1 MPPFLRVSGV
11 GGKGLREPG
20 PAAERPVMPGACAL
34 RAASALPEGN
44 LVEELEGQGKARTK
58 IPGEGEKR
66 KAAGKGGG
74 GRSLAPARKTPG
86 QCAVG
91 RASSPGRRDMTEAQ
105 AREKPQRCS
114 EGAALGKAR
123 RKRGETR
130 GAAGERAWKS
140 RGNTTHGRPRR
151 RYVPAGRKLSAA
163 CGCFRCGRRI
173 RAWRDTCFCRP
184 R

>member
-44 LVEELEGQGKARTK
+44 LVEELEGRGKARTK
-58 IPGEGEKR
+58 IPGEGEKW
-66 KAAGKGGG
+66 KAVGKGGG

-123 RKRGETR
+123 KSAENTRRGRGTRTEKPRKHDARTPPAQICSGGTEAQR
-130 GAAGERAWKS
+130 RLRLFSLRA
-140 RGNTTHGRPRR
+140 
-151 RYVPAGRKLSAA
+151 
-163 CGCFRCGRRI
+163 
-173 RAWRDTCFCRP
+173 
-184 R
+184 